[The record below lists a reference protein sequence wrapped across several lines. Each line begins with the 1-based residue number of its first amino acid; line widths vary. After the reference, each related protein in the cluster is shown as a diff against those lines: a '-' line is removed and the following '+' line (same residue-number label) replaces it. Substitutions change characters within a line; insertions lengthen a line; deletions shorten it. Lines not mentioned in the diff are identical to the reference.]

1 MPLTRAPRPLC
12 PTETLTSEER
22 ALPPAEGE
30 RVGNTHT
37 GPGRAVP
44 CRVGTSPGKT
54 RGLAPGCRAP
64 AGSIRAAASEGRP
77 LPSGRG
83 PAASACAPPSAPPI
97 SPPRPAGPAH
107 RALRP
112 RPIPLAPPH
121 PATPFP
127 GRFPPL
133 LSSNRLSD

>member
-12 PTETLTSEER
+12 RRRLSFQKNARCRLREGSAWGILTLG
-22 ALPPAEGE
+22 L
-30 RVGNTHT
+30 
-37 GPGRAVP
+37 AVP